1 MTNEP
6 NRHSF
11 ATQKLKS
18 SSQVYRV
25 DTGYLHPKLNTTS
38 VVMLHAQQQVNV
50 GRAQNDV
57 ASKYSKRRT
66 IRRTCATPP
75 VRMTMMM
82 VVVVVLTINIIVVHS
97 FVPSTFT
104 LFHPRHVPTITSDR
118 STTTA
123 QNGVATDKEQMDSP
137 FDLSTTDHDMTSI
150 ESSSS
155 SSSSMNEIINL
166 TNKDISQMSFREL
179 QRHVRILMMNEHEAT
194 TKKAEEITRGMTTSI
209 LREKI
214 RSLSNL
220 CLIRDDGV
228 EDCSFDDEQVRKQ
241 TSKAITKCT

>member
-1 MTNEP
+1 
-6 NRHSF
+6 
-11 ATQKLKS
+11 
-18 SSQVYRV
+18 
-25 DTGYLHPKLNTTS
+25 
-38 VVMLHAQQQVNV
+38 MLYAQQQVNV
-50 GRAQNDV
+50 GRQRAQNDV
-57 ASKYSKRRT
+57 ASKCNKRRT

-104 LFHPRHVPTITSDR
+104 LFHPRHAPTITSDR

-155 SSSSMNEIINL
+155 SPSSSSSMNQIINL

-241 TSKAITKCT
+241 TSKTKTKCT